1 MLIFKLC
8 CLLGRLQINQNLI
21 RSNQIKVWVLITK
34 ENQKKKIAPKQET
47 EQPKILVKI
56 GIQTYGVRHFQFVKI
71 IK

>member
-34 ENQKKKIAPKQET
+34 ENQKKKIVPKQET

-56 GIQTYGVRHFQFVKI
+56 DIQTYGVRHFQFVKI